1 MVDRNDRIVRAAA
14 DEGESLLVDD
24 FVRLIEQYHD
34 NDRAGVARE
43 TLDAYARRLEDE
55 RPDFDADAFLGAI
68 DDRLT
73 DDGYAT
79 DAFYRL
85 DDDRVSVYPAQWHD
99 DLGGE
104 TDLREYVRYLG
115 ALEPGAGAELGGAGR
130 GVPEHELLDAVG
142 VLGGT
147 DPDAAK
153 AELERLRDEGEL
165 VEDADQHP
173 NARVR
178 FPDTERE

>member
-1 MVDRNDRIVRAAA
+1 MVDLNDRIIRAAA
-14 DEGESLLVDD
+14 DQGNTLLVDD
-24 FVRLIEQYHD
+24 LVRLVEQYHD
-34 NDRAGVARE
+34 HDGSGVSRE
-43 TLDAYARRLEDE
+43 TLDAYARRLGDE
-55 RPDFDADAFLGAI
+55 RDDFEADGFLGAV

-73 DDGYAT
+73 DGGYTT
-79 DAFYRL
+79 DAFYRVG
-85 DDDRVSVYPAQWHD
+85 DDRISAYPAQWHD

-104 TDLREYVRYLG
+104 TDLKEYVRYLSDRDP
-115 ALEPGAGAELGGAGR
+115 ESGAELGGAGR
-130 GVPEHELLDAVG
+130 GVPEHELLDIVG

-153 AELERLRDEGEL
+153 AQLESLRDDGEL

-178 FPDTERE
+178 FPDTDR